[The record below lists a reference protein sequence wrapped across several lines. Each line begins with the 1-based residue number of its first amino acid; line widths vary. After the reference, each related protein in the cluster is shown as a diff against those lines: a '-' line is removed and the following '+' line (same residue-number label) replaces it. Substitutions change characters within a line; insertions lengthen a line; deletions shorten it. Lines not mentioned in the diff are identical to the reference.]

1 MGIIDASRRFLSDG
15 LQNILTGLSGD
26 NDPNS
31 YASYF
36 VQELSQ
42 QQIEASY
49 RTSWLAQV
57 IHDEPALDMTRAGRE
72 WKADY
77 SDVVKLEAEER
88 RLGIWNKLR
97 IAETWSRLYGGSA
110 MILGIGDDDMSQPL
124 GVNRV
129 GLGDLKYVHVMT
141 RHQLTSPTGLILD
154 PGDARY
160 GEPAMYQV
168 NAGSKQVLIHPSRV
182 LRFVPKQMPDNIAL
196 SQGGWSDPLLMT
208 VMSAIVNADSA
219 SGNFSA
225 LVHKSRTDTVIVPGL
240 AEKATTQAG
249 EQDLIKRFAL
259 LKQFESQF
267 FVRILAGAKDNNSV
281 GETWNSWQASF
292 ANIPEVQTMFWQA
305 VAGASRYPLT
315 RLIGMSP
322 GGLNA
327 TGQSDEN
334 RYFEAISSGQEM
346 TLRPRIEMLDEVLI
360 RSALGSRSPD
370 IWFEFAPLTVDSET
384 TKTENALKRA
394 QAIKALADAGSVPSE
409 VLMAGTRGALI
420 ESGEY
425 PGIDAAYVEYDRA
438 GEVEPLPTETE
449 AENDNALLSLTN
461 RGVAVGDAL
470 AVIRDAEPRT
480 LYVSRPV
487 LNGEE
492 IAKWYADQG
501 VTGILAPEKMHVT
514 IAYSKTPVDWMKVA
528 ADDWGGDPKLT
539 VAEGGPRMNDMFGPE
554 SDTLVLMFNS
564 SRLGYRHEEILRAGA
579 SWDWPDYQPHVS
591 IAYGLETDISG
602 VKPWTGPIEFGAERF
617 EEVQENWSDD

>member
-1 MGIIDASRRFLSDG
+1 M
-15 LQNILTGLSGD
+15 
-26 NDPNS
+26 
-31 YASYF
+31 
-36 VQELSQ
+36 E
-42 QQIEASY
+42 
-49 RTSWLAQV
+49 
-57 IHDEPALDMTRAGRE
+57 EP
-72 WKADY
+72 
-77 SDVVKLEAEER
+77 LEVE
-88 RLGIWNKLR
+88 
-97 IAETWSRLYGGSA
+97 
-110 MILGIGDDDMSQPL
+110 
-124 GVNRV
+124 RV
-129 GLGDLKYVHVMT
+129 GLGDLEYVHVMT
-141 RHQLTSPTGLILD
+141 RHQLLVPRIDLD
-154 PGDARY
+154 PGSRTY
-160 GEPAMYQV
+160 GEPLAYQV
-168 NAGSKQVLIHPSRV
+168 AHDPNVTIHPSRV
-182 LRFVPKQMPDNIAL
+182 IRFIPKQLPENLAAG
-196 SQGGWSDPLLMT
+196 QGGWGDSILQCIL
-208 VMSAIVNADSA
+208 SAITDADASA
-219 SGNFSA
+219 GHFSA
-225 LVHKSRTDTVIVPGL
+225 LVQRSRTDTVTVPGL
-240 AEKATTQAG
+240 AEKATTAQG
-249 EQDLIKRFAL
+249 EADLVKRFQL
-259 LKQFESQF
+259 LSAFQSQF
-267 FVRILAGAKDNNSV
+267 NVRILAGPNRQGDA
-281 GETWNSWQASF
+281 GEEWEAFQASF
-292 ANIPEVQTMFWQA
+292 AGIPEVQTMFWQA
-305 VAGASRYPLT
+305 VAGAADLPMT
-315 RLIGMSP
+315 RLVGMSP
-322 GGLNA
+322 GGLNS
-327 TGQSDEN
+327 TGDSDAQN
-334 RYFEAISSGQEM
+334 YYQMISAGQEM
-346 TLRPRIEMLDEVLI
+346 SLRPRLEMLDEVLI
-360 RSALGSRSPD
+360 RSALGNRPES

-425 PGIDAAYVEYDRA
+425 PGIDAAYDEWDRA

>member
-1 MGIIDASRRFLSDG
+1 MGIIANIKDG
-15 LQNILTGLSGD
+15 LTSVLTGMGGSLDPRSSNFYISPILTQSDL
-26 NDPNS
+26 
-31 YASYF
+31 
-36 VQELSQ
+36 ET
-42 QQIEASY
+42 SY
-49 RTSWLAQV
+49 RGSWLSKKV
-57 IHDEPALDMTRAGRE
+57 IDVPALDMTRAWRK
-72 WKADY
+72 WSAD
-77 SDVVKLEAEER
+77 DDAVTDIEREER
-88 RLGIWNKLR
+88 RLGLR
-97 IAETWSRLYGGSA
+97 QKVYFALRMSRLYGGA
-110 MILGIGDDDMSQPL
+110 AIMIGVRNDDPSEPL
-124 GVNRV
+124 DVSRI
-129 GLGDLKYVHVMT
+129 GLGDLEYLHVMT
-141 RHQLTSPTGLILD
+141 RHQLIVSELDMD
-154 PGDARY
+154 PGSRTY
-160 GEPAMYQV
+160 GEPLAYQV
-168 NAGSKQVLIHPSRV
+168 AQMPNLRIHPSRMV
-182 LRFVPKQMPDNIAL
+182 RFIPNQLPENLAA
-196 SQGGWSDPLLMT
+196 SQSGWGDPTLQTIL
-208 VMSAIVNADSA
+208 SAIMDADASA
-219 SGNFSA
+219 GHFSA
-225 LVHKSRTDTVIVPGL
+225 LVQRSRSDTVTVPGL
-240 AEKATTQAG
+240 AEKATTKAG
-249 EQDLIKRFAL
+249 EAELVQRFQL
-259 LKQFESQF
+259 LSAFQSQF
-267 FVRILAGAKDNNSV
+267 NVRILAGPNRQGDA
-281 GETWNSWQASF
+281 GEEWQAFQASF
-292 ANIPEVQTMFWQA
+292 AGIPEVQNMFWQA
-305 VAGASRYPLT
+305 VSGASDIPLT
-315 RLIGMSP
+315 RMIGMSP
-322 GGLNA
+322 GGLNS
-327 TGQSDEN
+327 TGQHDSANYDQM
-334 RYFEAISSGQEM
+334 ISAGQEM
-346 TLRPRIEMLDEVLI
+346 DLRPRLEIIDEALI
-360 RSALGSRSPD
+360 RSATGRRD
-370 IWFEFAPLTVDSET
+370 ENTWFSFNPLTVDSET

-425 PGIDAAYVEYDRA
+425 PGIDAAYDEWDRA